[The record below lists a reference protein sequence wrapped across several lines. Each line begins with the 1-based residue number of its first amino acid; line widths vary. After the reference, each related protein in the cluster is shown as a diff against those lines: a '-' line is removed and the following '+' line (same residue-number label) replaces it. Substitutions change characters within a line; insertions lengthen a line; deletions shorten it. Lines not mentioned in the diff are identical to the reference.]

1 MDESGDVN
9 AAVVDPSVRIE
20 HARLCQSVPGDLLRH
35 DRIPTHPMI
44 PGESASGTPTDGTP
58 ADRTLARTSLSL
70 LAQAGKAGVSKAM
83 GWIEYERLYG
93 LGCGWIDFR
102 LLASSLIR
110 PGALLRTHGK
120 RLAARMQIGPHAAGS
135 TPAATGDGAATF
147 RPESRPR
154 RVAAVATRR

>member
-1 MDESGDVN
+1 
-9 AAVVDPSVRIE
+9 
-20 HARLCQSVPGDLLRH
+20 
-35 DRIPTHPMI
+35 MI
-44 PGESASGTPTDGTP
+44 PGESASGEPADGTPTDGTP
-58 ADRTLARTSLSL
+58 ADRTQALTSLSL
-70 LAQAGKAGVSKAM
+70 LAQAGQASVSEAV
-83 GWIEYERLYG
+83 GRIECERLYG
-93 LGCGWIDFR
+93 LGCGLIDFR

-154 RVAAVATRR
+154 RVAADATRR